1 MEFLVLTL
9 FPEMFSGPL
18 TESILKRAQDEKII
32 SVELQNIREFGLG
45 KYRQVDDAPYGGGA
59 GMVMRVDVIAEA
71 LRAAKDKLP
80 HARIVAFTPRG
91 EVLSQEKCRALA
103 TAEEP
108 LILLCGHFEGIDE
121 RVYEMFV
128 DEELSLGDFVLT
140 GGEIPAMALIDSVT
154 RLLPGALGNDES
166 SSEES
171 FSEAFGGRL
180 EHPQYTRPEE
190 FEGLK
195 VPEVLLSG
203 HHAEIEKWRLQN
215 LQGFTP
221 EEKMIF
227 DLRREY
233 FSPQK
238 PWKTKLFS
246 LRTHLPE
253 DLEYWLE
260 WLNDEEITKYLPFE
274 LPYSAE
280 DAKGFF
286 AQCNETFEGLFLT
299 ICDRT
304 TNEPI
309 GHASLEFSND
319 KKTAA
324 KFGIYLGAKEL
335 WGQGYGS
342 AVVAALL
349 KIAFTLLQVE
359 KVALTVFS
367 ENLSAIKM
375 YERAGFR
382 TIGEARKEIKKGET
396 FYDALLM
403 EILHEKWEEQGK
415 KDEVTQKFLDL
426 RGDFAI

>member
-203 HHAEIEKWRLQN
+203 HHAEIEKWRAAQAR
-215 LQGFTP
+215 QRTA
-221 EEKMIF
+221 E
-227 DLRREY
+227 RR
-233 FSPQK
+233 P
-238 PWKTKLFS
+238 
-246 LRTHLPE
+246 
-253 DLEYWLE
+253 D
-260 WLNDEEITKYLPFE
+260 
-274 LPYSAE
+274 
-280 DAKGFF
+280 
-286 AQCNETFEGLFLT
+286 
-299 ICDRT
+299 
-304 TNEPI
+304 
-309 GHASLEFSND
+309 
-319 KKTAA
+319 
-324 KFGIYLGAKEL
+324 
-335 WGQGYGS
+335 
-342 AVVAALL
+342 LL
-349 KIAFTLLQVE
+349 K
-359 KVALTVFS
+359 S
-367 ENLSAIKM
+367 EN
-375 YERAGFR
+375 
-382 TIGEARKEIKKGET
+382 
-396 FYDALLM
+396 
-403 EILHEKWEEQGK
+403 
-415 KDEVTQKFLDL
+415 
-426 RGDFAI
+426 RG